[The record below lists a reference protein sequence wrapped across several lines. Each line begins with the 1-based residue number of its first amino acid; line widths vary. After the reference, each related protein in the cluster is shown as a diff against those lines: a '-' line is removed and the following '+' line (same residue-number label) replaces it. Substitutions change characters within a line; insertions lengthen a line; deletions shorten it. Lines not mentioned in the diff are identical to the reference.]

1 MPASHIYAV
10 EDDDNIREMLVYAL
24 SSSGFQA
31 QGFAGGDTLFPALAT
46 LAPNLILLDIM
57 LPGDD
62 GIVILKKLKSSA
74 KTAKIPVIMLTAKGA
89 EHDRVKGLDLGAD
102 DYIAK
107 PFSVM
112 EMLARVRAVL
122 RRAAPMEPP
131 NELRVGALRLHMEKR
146 QALADGQEIVLTY
159 KEFELLAALMRSE
172 GIVLSRD
179 QLLERVWDYDR
190 EVESRTVD
198 MHIRSLRQ
206 KLGAHGGL
214 IKTVRNV
221 GYKIEE

>member
-1 MPASHIYAV
+1 
-10 EDDDNIREMLVYAL
+10 MLVYAL

-31 QGFAGGDTLFPALAT
+31 WGCADGGALFPAMAT
-46 LAPNLILLDIM
+46 HAPDLILLDIM

-62 GIVILKKLKSSA
+62 GILILKKLKNSA

-89 EHDRVKGLDLGAD
+89 EHDRIKGLDLGAD
-102 DYIAK
+102 DYITK
-107 PFSVM
+107 PFSIM
-112 EMLARVRAVL
+112 EVLARVRAVL
-122 RRAAPMEPP
+122 RRAAPTGTP
-131 NELRVGALRLHMEKR
+131 NELHISGISLHVDKHRVLSGGAEV
-146 QALADGQEIVLTY
+146 VLTY
-159 KEFELLAALMRSE
+159 KEFELLATLMRSE

-179 QLLERVWDYDR
+179 QLLERVWGYAW

-206 KLGAHGGL
+206 KLGVHGSL